1 MASNIDTGDV
11 IRLSVVFKNLNKVAV
26 DPSQVNLTI
35 KQPDGVLVEYQYSV
49 GVNIVKASVGNYY
62 CDFLVTQ
69 EGMTYYKWVATGT
82 VNAAE
87 ESSFFA
93 KISQI

>member
-1 MASNIDTGDV
+1 VASNIDTGDV

>member
-1 MASNIDTGDV
+1 MANQIDTGDV

-35 KQPDGVLVEYQYSV
+35 RQPNGVLVEYQYL
-49 GVNIVKASVGNYY
+49 VNAAIVKASVGNYY